1 MRWKFRRSGAGIT
14 DDGYQYADADEDG
27 TLYRQ
32 ILWISGKEPP
42 GKPGEMTGMI
52 IYSDDR
58 ILGQITSNSA
68 RGIFGKC
75 NAKAMEMA
83 DKEPLP
89 IGLKQEIVEGEAQI
103 LCTVENVPKYYDVR
117 ITAVHLDHDNINRGI
132 ELQVTDEELLELT
145 GGIVQGMSGF
155 PH

>member
-1 MRWKFRRSGAGIT
+1 MEISALWGRVT
-14 DDGYQYADADEDG
+14 DVDTSTLMQMEDG
-27 TLYRQ
+27 TLYQTDIVDIRK
-32 ILWISGKEPP
+32 GTT

-103 LCTVENVPKYYDVR
+103 LCTVENAPKYYDVR
-117 ITAVHLDHDNINRGI
+117 ITAVHLDHDNINWGI

-145 GGIVQGMSGF
+145 GRNCTGA
-155 PH
+155 